1 MSVELV
7 SILVL
12 ALIFVIATIRP
23 VNLGA
28 LAIVAAFIVG
38 ISVLDGE
45 DLGEKTDAVFAGFP
59 GDLFVILVG
68 VTYLF
73 AIAKANGTVDWL
85 IQTAVR
91 LVGGRVGLIPW
102 IMFLVTACLT
112 AIGAVVPAAVAII
125 APIGLGFARRYK
137 INPLMMGL
145 LIINGASAGGFSPIS
160 IFGSITN
167 GVVEKAGLPG
177 NPTLLF
183 LASFLVNLAIS
194 LVAYFMWGGRELLT
208 RRALDTGTG
217 TIDEADLVSATR
229 TGTTRDRRAEP
240 AADPATEGASD
251 SGVSLADEDAAS
263 ARPAG
268 GAVAVAAGSA
278 PSPVPAQATRSSGG
292 AATTTTTVPA
302 EAEAPL
308 RLDRDRMM
316 TVIGLLGLAV
326 AALFFDLNVGMVA
339 VTVAAILTLLSPESA
354 KNAVN
359 HVAWP
364 TVLLVCGIVMYV
376 GVMQSIG
383 TIDWL
388 GQEVATIGA
397 PLMAA
402 LVICFIGGAVSA
414 FASTTGILGALIPLA
429 VPFLTGSN
437 AVGAVGL
444 ITALALSSS
453 IVDSSP
459 YSTSGALT
467 VANATDEQRE
477 YVYKGLMRWG
487 FSMVVIIPIVTW
499 LIFVVPGWL

>member
-12 ALIFVIATIRP
+12 ALIFLIATVRP

-38 ISVLDGE
+38 ISVLDGA

-85 IQTAVR
+85 VQTAVR
-91 LVGGRVGLIPW
+91 LVGGRVGMIPW

-112 AIGAVVPAAVAII
+112 AIGAVVPASVAII
-125 APIGLGFARRYK
+125 APIGMGFAKRYK

-183 LASFLVNLAIS
+183 LASFFVNLAIS
-194 LVAYFMWGGRELLT
+194 VVAFFMWGGR
-208 RRALDTGTG
+208 
-217 TIDEADLVSATR
+217 DLVS
-229 TGTTRDRRAEP
+229 RRAVDTGIGTFDEAELVGASGSARRPEP
-240 AADPATEGASD
+240 AADPGTEAASD
-251 SGVSLADEDAAS
+251 SGISLADEGAAS
-263 ARPAG
+263 ARQAG
-268 GAVAVAAGSA
+268 GAVAVSEGSA
-278 PSPVPAQATRSSGG
+278 GSPVPAQATRSSGG
-292 AATTTTTVPA
+292 GTSTTLPA

-308 RLDRDRMM
+308 RLDRDRIM
-316 TVIGLLGLAV
+316 TVVGLLGLAI
-326 AALFFDLNVGMVA
+326 AALFYDLNVGMVA

-354 KNAVN
+354 RNAVN

-376 GVMQSIG
+376 GVMQEIG
-383 TIDWL
+383 TIKWL
-388 GQEVATIGA
+388 GEEVATIGA

-467 VANATDEQRE
+467 VANATEEQRD

-487 FSMVVIIPIVTW
+487 FSMVVIIPVVTW

>member
-1 MSVELV
+1 VSVELI

-12 ALIFVIATIRP
+12 VVIFVIATVRP

-38 ISVLDGE
+38 LSVLEGE
-45 DLGEKTDAVFAGFP
+45 DSGEKTDAIFAGFP

-85 IQTAVR
+85 VQAAVR
-91 LVGGRVGLIPW
+91 MVGGRVGLIPW
-102 IMFLVTACLT
+102 VMFLVTACLT
-112 AIGAVVPAAVAII
+112 AIGAVVPASVAII
-125 APIGLGFARRYK
+125 APIGLGFARRYR

-145 LIINGASAGGFSPIS
+145 LIVNGASAGGFSPIS

-167 GVVEKAGLPG
+167 GVVERAGLPG

-183 LASFLVNLAIS
+183 LASFFVNLAIS
-194 LVAYFMWGGRELLT
+194 VVAYFRWGGRDLLS
-208 RRALDTGTG
+208 RRAVDTGPG
-217 TIDEADLVSATR
+217 SADEAGLAGD
-229 TGTTRDRRAEP
+229 TRDRRPEP
-240 AADPATEGASD
+240 ASEPDNEEASD
-251 SGVSLADEDAAS
+251 SGISQAGEGAS
-263 ARPAG
+263 AARPAG
-268 GAVAVAAGSA
+268 T
-278 PSPVPAQATRSSGG
+278 PVPAQATPGSG
-292 AATTTTTVPA
+292 ATTTL
-302 EAEAPL
+302 APETDSPP
-308 RLDRDRMM
+308 RLDRNRI
-316 TVIGLLGLAV
+316 TTLVGLLALAV
-326 AALFFDLNVGMVA
+326 AALFFDLNVGLVA

-354 KNAVN
+354 RDAVN

-364 TVLLVCGIVMYV
+364 TVLLVCGIVLYV
-376 GVMQSIG
+376 GVMQEIG

-388 GQEVATIGA
+388 GTEVAGIGA
-397 PLMAA
+397 PLVAA

-429 VPFLTGSN
+429 VPFLTGSE

-467 VANATDEQRE
+467 VANATEEQRD